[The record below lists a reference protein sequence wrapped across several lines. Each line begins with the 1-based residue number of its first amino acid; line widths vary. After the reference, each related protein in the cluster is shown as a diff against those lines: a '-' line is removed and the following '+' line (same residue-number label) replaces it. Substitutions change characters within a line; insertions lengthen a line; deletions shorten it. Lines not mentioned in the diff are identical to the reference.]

1 MRIEP
6 KRTKDEYFERVKKEV
21 PAGYLADRAH
31 GMGVIQSP
39 TIATNGGEPTFAAV
53 ASHGRTNEEDRRSD
67 CGNSGCFPDERQ
79 MTRASRKWT
88 VSPDLSFP
96 PSFKEKRERKI
107 GLPLSAPR
115 REVRFEQTCR
125 RRQILRRA
133 RFFPIRPL
141 RCPWQGDDRQYRRGV
156 RQSPSCSRTGTRTTG
171 PRQ

>member
-1 MRIEP
+1 MWQLTAPHGRYHLTFPYHGFSPKNHDIRNSEFFNRI
-6 KRTKDEYFERVKKEV
+6 
-21 PAGYLADRAH
+21 
-31 GMGVIQSP
+31 
-39 TIATNGGEPTFAAV
+39 GGEPTFAAV
-53 ASHGRTNEEDRRSD
+53 ASHGRTKEEDCRSD

-96 PSFKEKRERKI
+96 RSFKEKRELKI

-115 REVRFEQTCR
+115 PEVRFVQTCR

-156 RQSPSCSRTGTRTTG
+156 RQSPSCSRTGTRTTE